1 MSEPTNDGRQ
11 RPDPDPERDSEED
24 QNKVQDQI
32 PESVFNDPTAPVWAD
47 PTAPIPAPPP
57 PPGATAPQSD
67 EPAANPQASPPPPPP
82 MSNPYAQQP
91 PAQPYGQPQP
101 GQQYPAYS
109 QPYGQPQPG
118 QQYPAYSQQPYA
130 TGPHTEPNA
139 SAIVLTILSGIVML
153 STCFIIGIPS
163 LIFGIMALTS
173 NSTDPVRSRKKAK
186 TGWIVFAVN
195 FGVVVLL
202 VVAGFAILIATGND
216 LGSSYDFNY

>member
-1 MSEPTNDGRQ
+1 
-11 RPDPDPERDSEED
+11 
-24 QNKVQDQI
+24 
-32 PESVFNDPTAPVWAD
+32 
-47 PTAPIPAPPP
+47 
-57 PPGATAPQSD
+57 
-67 EPAANPQASPPPPPP
+67 

-91 PAQPYGQPQP
+91 PA
-101 GQQYPAYS
+101 

-202 VVAGFAILIATGND
+202 AVAGFAILIATGND